1 MKVANQKEALQ
12 LTSILGAGQM
22 LAASTAVVVACC
34 ILLVYQLLSQRQALV
49 TESHVQAAIVADNI
63 SASLMFHDRE
73 AAADMLRSFRSAPN
87 LLQVAVYDASGE
99 LFSEYSLEGHEAP
112 RKLAPAGDA
121 AFDVVRVTSD
131 IGYKDARLGK
141 VVLVNSTQGIRD
153 MMVRYVGLML
163 AASVGALFVA
173 QQLIRKTRARVA
185 QAERELD
192 NLAHTD
198 AVTGLANRRANYR
211 ILEQKLAQQPGS
223 GGSVALLLIDLD
235 NFKVVNDT
243 AGHHAGDELLRKVA
257 ARLQALV
264 RDSDVVARIGGD
276 EFAVVLAPVPQR
288 DTARALASSL
298 TEALRQ
304 PVNVEGS
311 DIFAT
316 ASVGMCLYP
325 DDAATREELV
335 TGADTALY
343 HAKRTGRNRLA
354 EYVPEMTLRTQRRIR
369 LERELRRALETGGL
383 EVHYQPQFD
392 CGTEQLMGAEA
403 LMRWRHPEQGF
414 ISPAEF
420 IPVAE
425 DSGLIVALGEWVLLQ
440 ACAEGARW
448 VRTAEEAG
456 VPPPSVAVN
465 VSARQ
470 LREKGFL
477 DVVMRT
483 LAVTGLPA
491 TQLELE
497 LTESMLMEDVE
508 SAVQFMREARA
519 QGVRLSIDDFGT
531 GYSSLAYLQSFPI
544 NQLKIDRSF
553 TRSLPDD
560 GTTIVSAVISL
571 ARDFQLAVVAEGVE
585 SREQLEW
592 LRRAGCTYAQG
603 YLLGKP
609 MPPEALRQLIEAQRQ
624 PVH

>member
-1 MKVANQKEALQ
+1 
-12 LTSILGAGQM
+12 
-22 LAASTAVVVACC
+22 
-34 ILLVYQLLSQRQALV
+34 
-49 TESHVQAAIVADNI
+49 
-63 SASLMFHDRE
+63 
-73 AAADMLRSFRSAPN
+73 
-87 LLQVAVYDASGE
+87 
-99 LFSEYSLEGHEAP
+99 
-112 RKLAPAGDA
+112 
-121 AFDVVRVTSD
+121 
-131 IGYKDARLGK
+131 
-141 VVLVNSTQGIRD
+141 
-153 MMVRYVGLML
+153 
-163 AASVGALFVA
+163 
-173 QQLIRKTRARVA
+173 
-185 QAERELD
+185 
-192 NLAHTD
+192 
-198 AVTGLANRRANYR
+198 
-211 ILEQKLAQQPGS
+211 
-223 GGSVALLLIDLD
+223 VALLLIDLD

-257 ARLQALV
+257 AKLQSLLRA
-264 RDSDVVARIGGD
+264 SDVVARIGGD

-288 DTARALASSL
+288 DVARQLAGRV
-298 TEALRQ
+298 TEALRE
-304 PVNVEGS
+304 PFHIEGS

-325 DDAATREELV
+325 DDAATREALV

-440 ACAEGARW
+440 ACAEAARW
-448 VRTAEEAG
+448 VHMAEQAG
-456 VPPPSVAVN
+456 APAPSVAVN

-508 SAVQFMREARA
+508 SAVQFMREAR
-519 QGVRLSIDDFGT
+519 GKGIRLSIDDFGT

-571 ARDFQLAVVAEGVE
+571 ARDFQLSVVAEGVE

-609 MPPEALRQLIEAQRQ
+609 MPPEALRELIEVQRQ

>member
-1 MKVANQKEALQ
+1 M
-12 LTSILGAGQM
+12 LGAGQM
-22 LAASTAVVVACC
+22 LAAVAAVVVACC
-34 ILLVYQLLSQRQALV
+34 ILLVYQLLAQRQALV

-63 SASLMFHDRE
+63 SASLMFRDRD
-73 AAADMLRSFRSAPN
+73 AAADILRAFRSAPN
-87 LLQVAVYDASGE
+87 MLQVAVYDANSQ
-99 LFSEYSLEGHEAP
+99 LFSEYSVEGHAAAP
-112 RKLAPAGDA
+112 RLAPAGEA
-121 AFDVVRVTSD
+121 GYGQVRVTSD
-131 IGYKDARLGK
+131 IGYKETRLGK

-153 MMVRYVGLML
+153 MMVRYVALVL
-163 AASVGALFVA
+163 AASAGALFVA

-192 NLAHTD
+192 SLAHTD
-198 AVTGLANRRANYR
+198 SVTGLPNRRANYR
-211 ILEQKLAQQPGS
+211 ILEQQLARQPAS
-223 GGSVALLLIDLD
+223 GASVALLLIDLD

-257 ARLQALV
+257 AELQALL
-264 RDSDVVARIGGD
+264 RPGDVVARIGGD
-276 EFAVVLAPVPQR
+276 EFAVVAAPVQR
-288 DTARALASSL
+288 DMARELAGRV
-298 TEALRQ
+298 TEALRK
-304 PVNVEGS
+304 PFHIEGS

-325 DDAATREELV
+325 DDADTREALV

-343 HAKRTGRNRLA
+343 HAKKTGRNRMA

-392 CGTEQLMGAEA
+392 CGTEQLVGAEA

-440 ACAEGARW
+440 ACTEGARW
-448 VRTAEEAG
+448 LRLAQQAG
-456 VPPPSVAVN
+456 TPPPSIAVN

-477 DVVMRT
+477 DVVLHT
-483 LAVTGLPA
+483 LATTGLPA

-519 QGVRLSIDDFGT
+519 QGIRLSIDDFGT
-531 GYSSLAYLQSFPI
+531 GYSSLAYLQRFPI

-553 TRSLPDD
+553 TCSLPDD

>member
-1 MKVANQKEALQ
+1 
-12 LTSILGAGQM
+12 
-22 LAASTAVVVACC
+22 
-34 ILLVYQLLSQRQALV
+34 
-49 TESHVQAAIVADNI
+49 
-63 SASLMFHDRE
+63 
-73 AAADMLRSFRSAPN
+73 
-87 LLQVAVYDASGE
+87 
-99 LFSEYSLEGHEAP
+99 
-112 RKLAPAGDA
+112 
-121 AFDVVRVTSD
+121 
-131 IGYKDARLGK
+131 
-141 VVLVNSTQGIRD
+141 
-153 MMVRYVGLML
+153 
-163 AASVGALFVA
+163 
-173 QQLIRKTRARVA
+173 
-185 QAERELD
+185 
-192 NLAHTD
+192 
-198 AVTGLANRRANYR
+198 
-211 ILEQKLAQQPGS
+211 
-223 GGSVALLLIDLD
+223 
-235 NFKVVNDT
+235 
-243 AGHHAGDELLRKVA
+243 
-257 ARLQALV
+257 
-264 RDSDVVARIGGD
+264 
-276 EFAVVLAPVPQR
+276 
-288 DTARALASSL
+288 
-298 TEALRQ
+298 
-304 PVNVEGS
+304 
-311 DIFAT
+311 
-316 ASVGMCLYP
+316 MCLYP

-448 VRTAEEAG
+448 VHMAEQAG
-456 VPPPSVAVN
+456 VPAPSVAVN

-508 SAVQFMREARA
+508 SAVQFMREAR
-519 QGVRLSIDDFGT
+519 GKGIRLSIDDFGT

-609 MPPEALRQLIEAQRQ
+609 MPPEALRELIETQRQ

>member
-1 MKVANQKEALQ
+1 MKNKEALQ

-22 LAASTAVVVACC
+22 LAASAAVVVACC
-34 ILLVYQLLSQRQALV
+34 ILLVYQLLAQRQALV

-63 SASLMFHDRE
+63 SASLMFRDRD
-73 AAADMLRSFRSAPN
+73 AAADMLRAFRSAPN
-87 LLQVAVYDASGE
+87 LLQVAVYDANGA
-99 LFSEYSLEGHEAP
+99 LFSEYSVEGHAAP
-112 RKLAPAGDA
+112 QHLAPAGDA
-121 AFDVVRVTSD
+121 GFNEVRVTSD

-141 VVLVNSTQGIRD
+141 VVLVNSTHGIRD
-153 MMVRYVGLML
+153 TMVRYVGLML
-163 AASVGALFVA
+163 AAAVGALFVA
-173 QQLIRKTRARVA
+173 RQLVRKTRDRVA

-198 AVTGLANRRANYR
+198 LVTGLPNRRAYYR
-211 ILEQKLAQQPGS
+211 ILEQKLAEQPTS
-223 GGSVALLLIDLD
+223 GGSAALLLVDLD

-257 ARLQALV
+257 AELSALL
-264 RDSDVVARIGGD
+264 RPGDVVARIGGD
-276 EFAVVLAPVPQR
+276 EFALVVSPVRRDLAH
-288 DTARALASSL
+288 ALAVRA
-298 TEALRQ
+298 TEALRK
-304 PVNVEGS
+304 PFNIEGS

-316 ASVGMCLYP
+316 ASVGLCLYP

-335 TGADTALY
+335 TAGDTALY
-343 HAKRTGRNRLA
+343 HAKKTGRNRLA

-369 LERELRRALETGGL
+369 LERELRRALEAGGL

-392 CGTEQLMGAEA
+392 CGTEQLVGAEA

-448 VRTAEEAG
+448 VHMAEQAG
-456 VPPPSVAVN
+456 TPPPSIAVN

-483 LAVTGLPA
+483 LAATGLPA

-508 SAVQFMREARA
+508 SAVQFMRDARNN
-519 QGVRLSIDDFGT
+519 GIRLSIDDFGT
-531 GYSSLAYLQSFPI
+531 GYSSLAYLQRFPI
-544 NQLKIDRSF
+544 NQLKINRSF
-553 TRSLPDD
+553 TCSLPND

-609 MPPEALRQLIEAQRQ
+609 MPAEALRQLIEAQRQ